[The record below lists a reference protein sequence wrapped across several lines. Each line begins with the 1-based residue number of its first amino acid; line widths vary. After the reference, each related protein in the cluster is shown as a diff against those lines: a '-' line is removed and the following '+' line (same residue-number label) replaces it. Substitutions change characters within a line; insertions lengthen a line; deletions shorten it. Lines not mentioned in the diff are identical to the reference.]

1 MQKIQDLTAALEM
14 AESRAA
20 AFKQGL
26 QSPYDQFGK
35 LPGGDSDMLV
45 SFLFYSSLQL
55 SIELLLARLNVVL
68 TFYEGFTF
76 TINLSA
82 WYWNNILSDIHQ
94 RILIRRQA

>member
-45 SFLFYSSLQL
+45 SFSILFFA
-55 SIELLLARLNVVL
+55 SI
-68 TFYEGFTF
+68 
-76 TINLSA
+76 INRVA
-82 WYWNNILSDIHQ
+82 PC
-94 RILIRRQA
+94 